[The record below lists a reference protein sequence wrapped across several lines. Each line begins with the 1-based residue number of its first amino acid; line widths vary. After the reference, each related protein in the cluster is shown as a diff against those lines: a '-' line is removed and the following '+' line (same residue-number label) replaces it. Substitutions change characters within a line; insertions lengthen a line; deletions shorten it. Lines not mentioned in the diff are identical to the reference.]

1 MANFWLMK
9 AEPDSRIVKGKDVK
23 FSVDDFEACGETAWE
38 GVRNFEARNIMRDR
52 MKIGDKVLFYHSNTK
67 VPGVAGLA
75 EISKEAYADYTA
87 WDDQT
92 TCQGRLLKHRLLQK
106 TDQANPK
113 WFMVSVRFQKRL
125 PHLVPL
131 HLLKFIKDQKKLPDV
146 LQYLD
151 DDARAA
157 ISEMQLLNRGRLS
170 VQSVTEGAYNAVA
183 ILGEKGGWESIID
196 EKGKL
201 VKAPKAKDAHSN
213 DESQKPATKSANSR
227 KRKKLTETEEE
238 PEVATKSTR
247 RSQRRKKED

>member
-75 EISKEAYADYTA
+75 EISKEAYADY
-87 WDDQT
+87 
-92 TCQGRLLKHRLLQK
+92 
-106 TDQANPK
+106 QANPK

-170 VQSVTEGAYNAVA
+170 VQSVTEGAYNAIA
-183 ILGEKGGWESIID
+183 MLGEKGGWESIID

-201 VKAPKAKDAHSN
+201 VKAPKAEDAHSN

-238 PEVATKSTR
+238 PEPAAKSTR